1 MHSMYRI
8 FSPGIVLHNKFAM
21 HVLCAQ
27 HQVLWKIKIQ
37 LNMAHGFQKFTIS
50 ISELQSEI
58 LNYNLSPVDKMN
70 SCENHILCH

>member
-1 MHSMYRI
+1 
-8 FSPGIVLHNKFAM
+8 M

-58 LNYNLSPVDKMN
+58 LNYNLSPKDTREM
-70 SCENHILCH
+70 SAHIHQKAYTRMFIAFLVIIVKNWK